1 MLNRQAAN
9 AKRKQARRRSLSLA
23 ACAALLVVAASLG
36 AARMAAAEPPGRFAD
51 CAAALSH
58 FHEAALGTPMFID
71 LPPGWSEKDAEAYAA
86 SEASDAVVEAPAP
99 DAARDD
105 GFETA
110 VFETDGRRIYALL
123 PETLWVL
130 ELRGDRPEIV
140 ASLELELG
148 DGVKEAIPSDLILV
162 GAKAFLFR
170 SVRYDI
176 PKEFPSD
183 GLEIIE
189 LDISNPRRPSL
200 VRTLSISG
208 GLLSV
213 RLDGTN
219 LQLVIAHYGVADWWV
234 WHEYDKALRFES
246 NDDFENWVRGS
257 TIDVWLP
264 SYSLTE
270 RPRSPSEWA
279 PLVPCERLMSY
290 DYIDVNDVR
299 VLLSFD
305 ANRGL
310 AHWGAVALAAWP
322 WETYQIANAVYVVD
336 YGIQETHIHRFDLSG
351 ADSVTY
357 HGKASVAGGLVWDG
371 RLDRMSLSEYQGYLR
386 VASNLRYP
394 LEEEGWRITTF
405 AIEPEGLRRVA
416 TFDQLDSAVNADAVR
431 FLRERAYVVS
441 SSNDVLDLSEPET
454 ATVLGQLNV
463 MHGGYLDGLQVF
475 PLSDRFV
482 LTVGDHG
489 FFDWD
494 NYPTTVVSLFDLVD
508 PQHPIKL
515 DSIELLRL
523 DRDHWFNAAG
533 FEYHDGTAII
543 PIGLRFPRYG
553 EDWDVP
559 WAVYMLRVR
568 RDGLQVLGTIE
579 TPSPLRDSVQVGSR
593 RIIFTAREIGGFD
606 VATNAVLDWTTYEHL
621 LLRWNYGGGASKLG
635 LPVCVPWFEVPHL
648 SKRTR
653 VPVYCAGLNDWETG
667 DDRCVR

>member
-1 MLNRQAAN
+1 MAALNQQVAS
-9 AKRKQARRRSLSLA
+9 AKRNQARRGSLVLA

-36 AARMAAAEPPGRFAD
+36 AARVGAAEPPGRFTD

-71 LPPGWSEKDAEAYAA
+71 LPPGWSEEDAEAYAA
-86 SEASDAVVEAPAP
+86 SEASDAVVEAPAS
-99 DAARDD
+99 DAAQDD

-123 PETLWVL
+123 PEALWVL

-140 ASLELELG
+140 ASMELKLG
-148 DGVKEAIPSDLILV
+148 SGVKEAFPSDLILV

-170 SVRYDI
+170 SVRYDV
-176 PKEFPSD
+176 PNELPSA

-189 LDISNPRRPSL
+189 LDLSNPLRPSRI
-200 VRTLSISG
+200 RTLSISG
-208 GLLSV
+208 GLMFV

-219 LQLVIAHYGVADWWV
+219 LQLVIAHHGVADWWV
-234 WHEYDKALRFES
+234 WHEYDKALRFEW
-246 NDDFENWVRGS
+246 NDDFENWVRDS

-270 RPRSPSEWA
+270 RSGSPSEWA

-305 ANRGL
+305 VNRGL

-322 WETYQIANAVYVVD
+322 WVTYQTANAVYVVD
-336 YGIQETHIHRFDLSG
+336 YGLLETHVHRFDLSG
-351 ADSVTY
+351 PDSVAY
-357 HGKASVAGGLVWDG
+357 HGKASVPGGLVWG
-371 RLDRMSLSEYQGYLR
+371 ERLDQMSLSEYKGYLR
-386 VASNLRYP
+386 IVSWIEYP
-394 LEEEGWRITTF
+394 LEEQSGRITTF

-416 TFDQLDSAVNADAVR
+416 TFNQLDSAVNADAVQ

-441 SSNDVLDLSEPET
+441 SSTEVLDLSEPET

-463 MHGGYLDGLQVF
+463 MHGYLDDLQVF

-482 LTVGDHG
+482 LTVGDDG
-489 FFDWD
+489 FFDYD
-494 NYPTTVVSLFDLVD
+494 NDPTTVVSLFDLIE

-523 DRDHWFNAAG
+523 DRDHGFNAPG

-559 WAVYMLRVR
+559 WVVYMLRVR

-579 TPSPLRDSVQVGSR
+579 TPSLLRDSVQVGSR
-593 RIIFTAREIGGFD
+593 RMIFTAREIGGFD
-606 VATNAVLDWTTYEHL
+606 IATNTVLDWTTYERL
-621 LLRWNYGGGASKLG
+621 LLSWNYGGGASKLG
-635 LPVCVPWFEVPHL
+635 PPVCVPWFEVPHL
-648 SKRTR
+648 SKWTR
-653 VPVYCAGLNDWETG
+653 VPVYCASPE
-667 DDRCVR
+667 

>member
-1 MLNRQAAN
+1 MAALNQQVAS
-9 AKRKQARRRSLSLA
+9 AKRNQARRGSLVLA

-36 AARMAAAEPPGRFAD
+36 AARVGAAEPPGRFTD

-71 LPPGWSEKDAEAYAA
+71 LPPGWSEEDAEAYAA
-86 SEASDAVVEAPAP
+86 SEASDAVVEAPAS
-99 DAARDD
+99 DAAQDD

-123 PETLWVL
+123 PEALWVL

-140 ASLELELG
+140 ASMELKLG
-148 DGVKEAIPSDLILV
+148 SGVKEAFPSDLILV

-170 SVRYDI
+170 SVRYDV

-189 LDISNPRRPSL
+189 LDVNNPRRPSL

-208 GLLSV
+208 RLVSV
-213 RLDGTN
+213 RHDRAN
-219 LQLVIAHYGVADWWV
+219 LQLVITHDGVADWWV

-246 NDDFENWVRGS
+246 NHDFEHWVRSS

-264 SYSLTE
+264 SYSFTE
-270 RPRSPSEWA
+270 RSNSSSKWA
-279 PLVPCERLMSY
+279 PLVPCERVMLY
-290 DYIDVNDVR
+290 DYTVGNDVR

-310 AHWGAVALAAWP
+310 ARWGAVALAAWP
-322 WETYQIANAVYVVD
+322 WPTYQIANAAYVVD
-336 YGIQETHIHRFDLSG
+336 YGTQETHVHRFDLSG
-351 ADSVTY
+351 PDSTAY
-357 HGKASVAGGLVWDG
+357 HGKASVAGGLVWDE
-371 RLDRMSLSEYQGYLR
+371 RLDRTSLSEYKGYLR
-386 VASNLRYP
+386 IVSSIEYP
-394 LEEEGWRITTF
+394 PEEESGRVTTF

-416 TFDQLDSAVNADAVR
+416 TFNQLDSAVNADAVR

-441 SSNDVLDLSEPET
+441 SSTAVLDLSEPK
-454 ATVLGQLNV
+454 ASTVLGQLSV
-463 MHGGYLDGLQVF
+463 VRDFFDGLQVF

-482 LTVGDHG
+482 LTVGDPG
-489 FFDWD
+489 RFDFD
-494 NYPTTVVSLFDLVD
+494 SDPATVVSLFDLID
-508 PQHPIKL
+508 PQHPIEL

-523 DRDHWFNAAG
+523 DRDHWFNAPG
-533 FEYHDGTAII
+533 FEYRDGTAIV
-543 PIGLRFPRYG
+543 PIGLRFGGYG
-553 EDWDVP
+553 VDWDVP

-593 RIIFTAREIGGFD
+593 RVLFTEHEIGGFD
-606 VATNAVLDWTTYEHL
+606 IATNTVLDWTKYEHL
-621 LLRWNYGGGASKLG
+621 ILLWNSDGLPEPDLPGCVPWPAALRLLRWTSA
-635 LPVCVPWFEVPHL
+635 
-648 SKRTR
+648 
-653 VPVYCAGLNDWETG
+653 PVYWPLCP
-667 DDRCVR
+667 